1 MSFDRANRVLAQ
13 MQLAPIGVAAAASA
27 SAEEKKEGSASG
39 RQSLT
44 VVDNRSGKSMELPIK
59 NGTVVATKFLDFGL
73 KSVARHAH
81 TRREQR
87 PPAGLV
93 TPVAAGCSNE
103 RRCGRIDVAVGE
115 WLAEDAAVHLIP

>member
-13 MQLAPIGVAAAASA
+13 MQLAPIGVAAATAA
-27 SAEEKKEGSASG
+27 NAEEKKEGSAAG

-73 KSVARHAH
+73 KSVDNATRTQTRGAARC
-81 TRREQR
+81 
-87 PPAGLV
+87 GLV
-93 TPVAAGCSNE
+93 RRRLGHSPRAQWLAGCSDE
-103 RRCGRIDVAVGE
+103 RSCDPTR
-115 WLAEDAAVHLIP
+115 